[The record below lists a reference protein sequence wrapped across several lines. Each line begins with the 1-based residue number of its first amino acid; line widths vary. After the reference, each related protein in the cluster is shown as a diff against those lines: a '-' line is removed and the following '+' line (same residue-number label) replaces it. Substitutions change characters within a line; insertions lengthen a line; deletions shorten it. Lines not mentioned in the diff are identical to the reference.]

1 MWGLKATPFPQLSL
15 SSHLASSHS
24 ALGNPFS
31 VCVGGVLWAGRG
43 WMCFTMAASFS
54 SQGARGNDGQ
64 SGPAGPPVSSRHPQ
78 QVYLRPIQSLHGVCS
93 VAQCNHSRV
102 LTYTRKEEE

>member
-31 VCVGGVLWAGRG
+31 VCVGGGAVGREGLDVLYNGCLLLLTG
-43 WMCFTMAASFS
+43 CP
-54 SQGARGNDGQ
+54 GQ
-64 SGPAGPPVSSRHPQ
+64 
-78 QVYLRPIQSLHGVCS
+78 
-93 VAQCNHSRV
+93 
-102 LTYTRKEEE
+102 